1 MEVKIDNSFKP
12 NYSDLL
18 DGLKPFKD
26 DFTLSNLGP
35 LPNNF
40 PDEGL
45 GEKKVLHYIAPIA
58 IAVIKYTTPISATG
72 TKIRDAAHT

>member
-1 MEVKIDNSFKP
+1 MEVKIDKSFKP

-35 LPNNF
+35 LPDNF
-40 PDEGL
+40 PDKVQEMSFKFP
-45 GEKKVLHYIAPIA
+45 EKNL
-58 IAVIKYTTPISATG
+58 TSISF
-72 TKIRDAAHT
+72 

>member
-35 LPNNF
+35 LPDNF

-45 GEKKVLHYIAPIA
+45 GEKKVLDYLCLL
-58 IAVIKYTTPISATG
+58 YTSPSPRDVEESRMPSSA
-72 TKIRDAAHT
+72 

>member
-26 DFTLSNLGP
+26 DFTLANLGA
-35 LPNNF
+35 LPDNF

-45 GEKKVLHYIAPIA
+45 GEKKVL
-58 IAVIKYTTPISATG
+58 
-72 TKIRDAAHT
+72 D